1 VARHLQHAQT
11 GLEQRD
17 AHLGSRIERADELME
32 SRLEQRFDHALGRL
46 APTSTEG
53 PDQAAR
59 SSETAVS
66 QASLRGGGS
75 ISASDL
81 AQLLRSPQEFANA
94 IVLSEILKRPVDRWS

>member
-1 VARHLQHAQT
+1 
-11 GLEQRD
+11 
-17 AHLGSRIERADELME
+17 ME

-53 PDQAAR
+53 PEQASR
-59 SSETAVS
+59 SPETAVS
-66 QASLRGGGS
+66 RKPLSVGGS

-81 AQLLRSPQEFANA
+81 ARLLRSPQEFANA